1 MGREAATTD
10 ACGAA
15 LEMTESTVAGHS
27 GRVDRVKDWRR
38 PGAMVKMSLLL
49 GMTVTLEYL
58 SGVVISCGAVI
69 TVGGV
74 LSAVLTEQADKT

>member
-38 PGAMVKMSLLL
+38 PGATVRMSLLL
-49 GMTVTLEYL
+49 GMTVTLEL